1 MATTTRQTLHS
12 IRQNWSIPPTD
23 LHLIPPSFLAGLPP
37 SHLSPTLLAAIHRL
51 STLTLGQRDRAY
63 NLLNTYFQAR
73 MRERGSAAG
82 QHDGGVLEVGD
93 VEKACGSAKKM
104 SCVGVMVEQ
113 QGRIDSVYTLDCV
126 GNGGQGESVR
136 DSIEESREAQA
147 QAQAQGS
154 LMQKRRVELAPI
166 VTAQSCAPVMT
177 VAGGEGEMAVLS
189 SFTPLFR
196 RLQNEFAGAGAGAD
210 AGGCLDGWERGDGQQ
225 QGFEGSEG
233 ETNVSA
239 AQRAMH
245 EFNARR
251 LEMQGKKRE
260 YEDAVWRFEEARW
273 RVENEGDEKMS
284 LN

>member
-1 MATTTRQTLHS
+1 MATTTRQTLYS

-126 GNGGQGESVR
+126 GNGGQGESR
-136 DSIEESREAQA
+136 S
-147 QAQAQGS
+147 
-154 LMQKRRVELAPI
+154 
-166 VTAQSCAPVMT
+166 
-177 VAGGEGEMAVLS
+177 
-189 SFTPLFR
+189 
-196 RLQNEFAGAGAGAD
+196 AGAD
-210 AGGCLDGWERGDGQQ
+210 AGAGVFDAETTGGAGSDCYGAELCAGDDGGWGGGGDG
-225 QGFEGSEG
+225 GAE
-233 ETNVSA
+233 
-239 AQRAMH
+239 
-245 EFNARR
+245 
-251 LEMQGKKRE
+251 
-260 YEDAVWRFEEARW
+260 
-273 RVENEGDEKMS
+273 
-284 LN
+284 